1 MNCSFRTDFGTHTT
15 YQTTVLAVEEFRRE
29 GMTLRVVTPPAREW
43 TSTEKD
49 RRPNAGPIV
58 DGIFFDIEDRSVFHN
73 KNILPVGESVNKNIQ
88 LVYLL
93 YAGVKCKESS

>member
-1 MNCSFRTDFGTHTT
+1 M
-15 YQTTVLAVEEFRRE
+15 
-29 GMTLRVVTPPAREW
+29 TPPAREW
-43 TSTEKD
+43 ASAEKD